1 MIARHLEFHR
11 WCPRVAYWGGGRV
24 GNSTRNFLW
33 TPLAPAPY
41 RSIRLQPVVGSISES
56 GIRAR
61 GSARPSIIAVGLSSM
76 EKRGPVLHPPI
87 IPDIPTVVL
96 SELFTDV
103 SGSIVCP
110 NCAMA
115 YSVLAG
121 CGSEPSRS
129 RLENYPERTKGTLPL
144 RRPSLGRLFHLRSIA
159 AVKLVTV
166 RRTAAADTSSR
177 RVSPIPRGA

>member
-1 MIARHLEFHR
+1 MALHVLALSPSVSRQ
-11 WCPRVAYWGGGRV
+11 W
-24 GNSTRNFLW
+24 RN
-33 TPLAPAPY
+33 
-41 RSIRLQPVVGSISES
+41 VV
-56 GIRAR
+56 
-61 GSARPSIIAVGLSSM
+61 L
-76 EKRGPVLHPPI
+76 VLHPPI

-177 RVSPIPRGA
+177 RVSPVPPRSLNLMEEAKAT